1 MCCVMGYTGH
11 DLSAAKFKEYLLRTV
26 MRGPDDQRVVEGPF
40 GLMGFGRLAIMG
52 LTPEGM
58 QPFYRGADC
67 VVCNGELYGF
77 RFEKEILKRR
87 GYKFQSDCDCE
98 ILLPLYYEYGLDMF
112 RHMDSEF
119 ALIMYDSR
127 KDRLIAARDPI
138 GIRPLFYGYSKSS
151 HQIAFAS
158 EMQNLIGWCDDIR
171 PFPIGSYYCD
181 GRFVRYEDIA
191 DVPAPMQD
199 DMDTVL
205 RNIREKLIAG
215 VEKRLDADAPVGF
228 LLSGGLDSSLVCSI
242 AAKKLGK
249 PIRTFAIGMDTDA
262 IDLKYARQTAEYL
275 GSEHHEIIIN
285 RDMVINSLEE
295 VIRLLGTWDITTI
308 RASMG
313 MYLLCKAIHEQTD
326 VRVLLTGEI
335 SDELFGYKYTDYAP
349 TADAFQQESQ
359 KRIREL
365 YMYDVLRADLFGI
378 RESRAA
384 LRRSGEEVHP
394 ARGGRLHAR
403 RRDSRRIDGFR
414 RAGPILP
421 LQSQQ
426 SHGAADL
433 SRADRPDRRRLREAG
448 HAVRSRRVLSSLHRS
463 AVGAPAAERASAPGH
478 RRRVHQA
485 LRHGRPAAGLHDFV
499 RPPAGRKGRRLR
511 PELECLR
518 PGADGR
524 PRGAVRRRRM
534 ERPHPRRRRGRT
546 RLRPRRAARTGLQS
560 LRRQRQLRA
569 LPQRKAPQ
577 RGNAGAGHPDP
588 FLRQLH
594 GA

>member
-119 ALIMYDSR
+119 ALILYDSR

-205 RNIREKLIAG
+205 INIREKLIAG

-228 LLSGGLDSSLVCSI
+228 LLSGGLDSSLVCAI

-262 IDLKYARQTAEYL
+262 IDLKYARQTADYL

-285 RDMVINSLEE
+285 RDIVLQNLEE

-365 YMYDVLRADLFGI
+365 YMYDVLRADRCIAVNSIEARVPFGDL
-378 RESRAA
+378 A
-384 LRRSGEEVHP
+384 RRSGIGRSRFRPRPRHDGRNATTDRRRGNQNQQCLHTKANVRNRMRSGKRSPPKKLKIGIIRIIRHEET
-394 ARGGRLHAR
+394 RNRLHTAALP
-403 RRDSRRIDGFR
+403 R
-414 RAGPILP
+414 RAGRGLRVRRP
-421 LQSQQ
+421 LF
-426 SHGAADL
+426 
-433 SRADRPDRRRLREAG
+433 
-448 HAVRSRRVLSSLHRS
+448 
-463 AVGAPAAERASAPGH
+463 
-478 RRRVHQA
+478 
-485 LRHGRPAAGLHDFV
+485 RPAAQTLPLGVIKPALASALDFSY
-499 RPPAGRKGRRLR
+499 L
-511 PELECLR
+511 
-518 PGADGR
+518 
-524 PRGAVRRRRM
+524 
-534 ERPHPRRRRGRT
+534 
-546 RLRPRRAARTGLQS
+546 
-560 LRRQRQLRA
+560 
-569 LPQRKAPQ
+569 
-577 RGNAGAGHPDP
+577 
-588 FLRQLH
+588 
-594 GA
+594 